1 MMGVLTILR
10 TISWVRA
17 ITLLTLIYPQIL
29 FMRALISELLI
40 SYTQSVSGSS
50 LFVYFIQIW
59 NFFGMTDN
67 VLTLLGAYFF
77 TWANKTF
84 LSVINKL

>member
-1 MMGVLTILR
+1 MMGILTILK

-40 SYTQSVSGSS
+40 SYTQSVAGSS

-84 LSVINKL
+84 LAVINRL

>member
-1 MMGVLTILR
+1 MGILTILK

-40 SYTQSVSGSS
+40 SYTQSVAGSS

-67 VLTLLGAYFF
+67 ILTLLGAYFF